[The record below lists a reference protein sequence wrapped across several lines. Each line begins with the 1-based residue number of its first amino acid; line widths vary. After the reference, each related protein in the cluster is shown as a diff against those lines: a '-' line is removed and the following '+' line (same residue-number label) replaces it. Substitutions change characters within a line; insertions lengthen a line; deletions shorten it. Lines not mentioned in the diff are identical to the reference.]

1 MERIISENNMKAVF
15 EPSVLKG
22 TIKAP
27 PSKSDGHRA
36 IVCAC
41 LSEGKIVISN
51 LDFSD
56 DICATIDC
64 MKAMGAETEISGNRL
79 TVNMGI
85 KECDYAELN
94 CRESGSTLRFLIPLA
109 SVFCKRCRFTGSS
122 RLFERPLSVYES
134 IFEKSGADWSSD
146 NNSLNLSGALRPG
159 CFEIP
164 GNISSQFISGL
175 LFALPLLD
183 NDSRIVITPP
193 FESRPYI
200 DLTLRR
206 LSDYGISAVFP
217 EPDTIDIYGNQRYT
231 AADTSIEGDWSN
243 SAFFEAFNLTGS
255 IVTVTGLN
263 ELSLQGDKIYREF
276 FKQLSGTG
284 SVIDL
289 SDCPDLGP
297 VCFAL
302 AHINGAVFTGT
313 KRLKYKESDRC
324 AAMAQELKK
333 FGIRCEN
340 RDESFTVYPSVL
352 RRPAEPLN
360 SHNDHRIVMALSVLC
375 SSVGGEI
382 QGAEAVRKSLPGY
395 FEMIE
400 SLGAEV
406 KLYETD

>member
-1 MERIISENNMKAVF
+1 MKAVF

-27 PSKSDGHRA
+27 PSKSDSHRA
-36 IVCAC
+36 IICAC
-41 LSEGKIVISN
+41 LSEGKSVISN

-56 DICATIDC
+56 DICATVDC
-64 MKAMGAETEISGNRL
+64 MRALGAEAEISGNRL

-134 IFEKSGADWSSD
+134 IFKKSGTDWSAD
-146 NNSLNLSGALRPG
+146 NNSLYLSGALRPG

-164 GNISSQFISGL
+164 GNISSQFITGL
-175 LFALPLLD
+175 LFALPLLND
-183 NDSRIVITPP
+183 NSRIVITPP

-200 DLTLRR
+200 DLTLSR
-206 LSDYGISAVFP
+206 LDDYGISAMFP

-231 AADTSIEGDWSN
+231 AACTSIEGDWSN
-243 SAFFEAFNLTGS
+243 SAFFEAFNLTGGYVN
-255 IVTVTGLN
+255 VTDLN

-313 KRLKYKESDRC
+313 ERLKYKESDRC

-340 RDESFTVYPSVL
+340 RDESFTVYPSLL